1 MNYNSKEV
9 LAFKYIKE
17 RYNNNYDELVD
28 ALYQYMHSYMNGY
41 DFDVCMFADEIENLA
56 GFRNHEDIINYILKY
71 YS

>member
-1 MNYNSKEV
+1 MKYNSKEV

-28 ALYQYMHSYMNGY
+28 ALYQYMYSYMNGY